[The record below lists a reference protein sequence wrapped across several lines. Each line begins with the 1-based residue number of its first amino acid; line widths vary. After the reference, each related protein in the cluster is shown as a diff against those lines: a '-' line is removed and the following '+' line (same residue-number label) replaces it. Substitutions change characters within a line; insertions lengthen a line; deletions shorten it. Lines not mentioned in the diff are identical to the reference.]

1 MAEQV
6 FGHRSL
12 QQLKF
17 RTTEAASLMR
27 ALSSISFDGVLNRGS
42 VSGFLHYGVVFFFFF
57 VRLGPGYGRSGLFG
71 ACFESFRTHR
81 SPKDR
86 LGQQAV
92 EILGILGIV
101 IVFSPVCFQVL
112 RYKN

>member
-1 MAEQV
+1 
-6 FGHRSL
+6 
-12 QQLKF
+12 
-17 RTTEAASLMR
+17 MR
-27 ALSSISFDGVLNRGS
+27 ALSSIIFDGVLNRGS
-42 VSGFLHYGVVFFFFF
+42 VSGFLHYGVVVFF

-101 IVFSPVCFQVL
+101 IVCFSSMF
-112 RYKN
+112 